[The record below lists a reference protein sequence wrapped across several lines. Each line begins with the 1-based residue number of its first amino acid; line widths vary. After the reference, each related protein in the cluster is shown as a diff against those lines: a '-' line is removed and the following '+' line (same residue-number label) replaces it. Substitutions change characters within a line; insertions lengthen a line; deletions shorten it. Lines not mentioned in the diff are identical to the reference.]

1 MSDSILK
8 DKSLKFAVRI
18 VRLSQHLKEER
29 KEYVL

>member
-29 KEYVL
+29 K